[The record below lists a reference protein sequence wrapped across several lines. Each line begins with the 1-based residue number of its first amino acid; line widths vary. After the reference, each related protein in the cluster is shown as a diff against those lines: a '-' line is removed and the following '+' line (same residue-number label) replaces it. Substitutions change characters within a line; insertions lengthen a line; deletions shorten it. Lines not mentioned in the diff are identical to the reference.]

1 MALCYVPDDARVM
14 RDEPFGP
21 LALVNPVS
29 NLDEAIEK
37 ANSLPY
43 GLAAYASTR
52 SAQNADRLATEVEV
66 GNLSINDFVASVVES
81 AFGGVKES
89 GYGREGGT
97 EGLQAIRSPR
107 TSRTR

>member
-1 MALCYVPDDARVM
+1 M

-21 LALVNPVS
+21 LALVNPVR

-43 GLAAYASTR
+43 GLAAYAFTR
-52 SAQNADRLATEVEV
+52 SAQNADRLASEVEV
-66 GNLSINDFVASVVES
+66 GNLSITTSSLPSPRRRSAASRKATMAGRAAPKACS
-81 AFGGVKES
+81 ATPS
-89 GYGREGGT
+89 
-97 EGLQAIRSPR
+97 QR